1 GARAPPAFGAPGAV
15 GAAFGASATGATAAT
30 GVWRSTRGGRAS
42 SHAPPRGRQA
52 PRGGAHPPLPVLGR
66 VAAGQLG
73 TQGVLEAGL
82 GAGAQPGLPGF
93 GPPHEQDLARLFH
106 LLGAEKSRLSAVC
119 FCRALGEEPEALSPC
134 SKASKAAVPKVL
146 RIAGPSWQQLG
157 RDFAWAKVAEAGS
170 DEALRAFVQRW
181 RPKKAPKA
189 AIAPPPKSAAGEK
202 PAVGPK
208 EPKELR
214 ASEARSRAS
223 SYSSEDF
230 EGSNQSYS
238 ESFASETVTLR
249 RNETQAPACAGAGD
263 LDLRVV
269 SMCSL

>member
-1 GARAPPAFGAPGAV
+1 APPPRAPPL
-15 GAAFGASATGATAAT
+15 
-30 GVWRSTRGGRAS
+30 
-42 SHAPPRGRQA
+42 APPA
-52 PRGGAHPPLPVLGR
+52 PSAPPLAPVPPVPPLPP
-66 VAAGQLG
+66 AS
-73 TQGVLEAGL
+73 
-82 GAGAQPGLPGF
+82 GAQPEEAEQVLTRLRGAVKRHGVAPIHLFQCLDVSRQGSL
-93 GPPHEQDLARLFH
+93 GPKEFSRLAWALEPNLDFQDLARLFH

-249 RNETQAPACAGAGD
+249 K
-263 LDLRVV
+263 
-269 SMCSL
+269 